1 MEEKKV
7 SRFLRKKT
15 LGIHVGFLNKK
26 SRDGRLLLPRTALSC
41 RGTLGTWGH
50 RSRRATSRLASSVSS
65 HPIKKPDIYIEE
77 ARRLRL
83 RLNGLYNLYNTSG

>member
-1 MEEKKV
+1 MEI
-7 SRFLRKKT
+7 
-15 LGIHVGFLNKK
+15 GIHTAVSALFGFTE
-26 SRDGRLLLPRTALSC
+26 GRVHTGSVQLYSTA
-41 RGTLGTWGH
+41 TVQP
-50 RSRRATSRLASSVSS
+50 VSS